1 MDGPTSAN
9 GWTGGQYSVVRVLA
23 GVGLAV
29 RFVLHALAAPEPLE
43 VALQA
48 SGALWSVLFALGI
61 RERASAYALAPT
73 LIAAGFI
80 GGERGPGQVH
90 WLALAVLLHLAT
102 PAAPYLSFD
111 ARGRVDPSGGW
122 RMPQGVRWAAL
133 LGLVGT
139 LLTWW
144 LSRSQP
150 LLAPLWYAALCWN
163 PGWVAPKRANGTE
176 WLFYDGSCGFCQRSV
191 RFVLAE
197 EAPGSPTFQFAPLFG
212 ESFTREVNASAA
224 ANLPDSVVVRT
235 ADGRVLVRSRAA
247 LHVARRLGGGW
258 RVAGALVGVLPAAL
272 LDRAYDFVAS
282 IRTKLFPPPS
292 EACPLLPPHLRE
304 RFLH

>member
-1 MDGPTSAN
+1 MDGPTSPN
-9 GWTGGQYSVVRVLA
+9 GWTGGQYSVVRALA
-23 GVGLAV
+23 GAGLAV
-29 RFVLHALAAPEPLE
+29 RFVLQALAAPEPLE

-61 RERASAYALAPT
+61 WERASAYALAPT

-122 RMPQGVRWAAL
+122 RLPQSVRWVAL
-133 LGLVGT
+133 LALAGS

-150 LLAPLWYAALCWN
+150 LLAPLWYAALCCD
-163 PGWVAPKRANGTE
+163 PGWFAPKRASGAE

-197 EAPGSPTFQFAPLFG
+197 EAPGSPTFRFAPLFG
-212 ESFTREVNASAA
+212 EAFAREVMASDAA
-224 ANLPDSVVVRT
+224 SLPDSVVVRT
-235 ADGRVLVRSRAA
+235 DDGRLLVRSRAM
-247 LHVARRLGGGW
+247 LHVASRLGGGW
-258 RVAGALVGVLPAAL
+258 RVAGALVGLVPAPL
-272 LDRAYDFVAS
+272 LDLGYDFMAR

-292 EACPLLPPHLRE
+292 EACPLLPPHLRG
-304 RFLH
+304 RFVH